1 MKIDA
6 TINFTYLV
14 RILSNAAQ
22 RDTNVS
28 LRRVDS
34 KQIAHQILRKLFD
47 IIFISEYRALLQ
59 NDINV
64 V

>member
-1 MKIDA
+1 M
-6 TINFTYLV
+6 V